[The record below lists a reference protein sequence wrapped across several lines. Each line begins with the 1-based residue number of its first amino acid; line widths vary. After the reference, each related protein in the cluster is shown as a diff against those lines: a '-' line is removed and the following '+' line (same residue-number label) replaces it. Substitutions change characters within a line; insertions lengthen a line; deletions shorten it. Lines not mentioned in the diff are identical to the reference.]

1 MNKKIG
7 TFVFVGFVCTL
18 IATGFF
24 LQKKSAHKAVTNDQ
38 HEKPVGAIPTTQRS
52 VDMKQSQSH
61 DSLNPSSHIQPVQ
74 VDTHEK
80 SKAPL
85 PKDAIVKKILSAL
98 PGMISGKQSFEG
110 LSGEEILAIVLD
122 KTASLK
128 ARRQAALILAKD
140 GNEIVLKELE
150 KILFQE
156 GCPGSLKATIAEG
169 LGYSSNPQA
178 KGLLITALNHED
190 DEVVCGAIRGLCA
203 IGDKDAVFMIVD
215 MMNSTDASAIVVAEA
230 AAGLGKI
237 DSPDAYIALID
248 AYKKAE
254 ELDGDF
260 KEDIILALGNRDIS
274 ETADFFKKI
283 LNNTTSDPSLRL
295 AAIEAVEDAQGESGA
310 FLLDYLNDPDGDI
323 RAETAW
329 GLASVDDPG
338 DIAEVLQSQLAAEEE
353 EEVRKRLYQ
362 ALGNQ
367 EIIDI
372 DAVAGFIFKEP
383 DLDARL
389 AGYDLLAQKLI
400 FSETTQVSEQF
411 KQQTIPELK
420 NIALSGKNLNYK
432 LSAVITLKR
441 AGTLAAMSALEEI
454 AVTSPD
460 YRVVKATGINR

>member
-7 TFVFVGFVCTL
+7 TFVFVGFICTL
-18 IATGFF
+18 IAAGIF
-24 LQKKSAHKAVTNDQ
+24 LQKKNAHKAVTNDQ
-38 HEKPVGAIPTTQRS
+38 YEKPVDAIPKTPRP
-52 VDMKQSQSH
+52 VDMKQSN
-61 DSLNPSSHIQPVQ
+61 DSLNPSSRIQPAESDPQ
-74 VDTHEK
+74 KKT
-80 SKAPL
+80 KAPL
-85 PKDAIVKKILSAL
+85 QKDAIVKKVLSAL
-98 PGMISGKQSFEG
+98 PGMISGKQPFEG
-110 LSGEEILAIVLD
+110 LSNEEILAIVLD

-128 ARRQAALILAKD
+128 ARRQAAWILAKD

-156 GCPGSLKATIAEG
+156 GWPGSLKATIAEG
-169 LGYSSNPQA
+169 LGYSSNPLA
-178 KGLLITALNHED
+178 KELLITALNHED
-190 DEVVCGAIRGLCA
+190 DEVVCGAIKGLCA

-215 MMNSTDASAIVVAEA
+215 MMNSNDASAIVVAEA

-283 LNNTTSDPSLRL
+283 LNNTASDPSLRL
-295 AAIEAVEDAQGESGA
+295 AAIEAIEDAQGDSGA
-310 FLLDYLNDPDGDI
+310 FLLDYLNDPDSDI

-329 GLASVDDPG
+329 GLALVDDPG
-338 DIAEVLQSQLAAEEE
+338 DIAEVLQFQIAAEEE
-353 EEVRKRLYQ
+353 AEVRKRLYQ

-372 DAVAGFIFKEP
+372 DTVAGFIFKEP

-389 AGYDLLAQKLI
+389 AGYDLLAQKMV
-400 FSETTQVSEQF
+400 FSETPQVSEQF

-420 NIALSGKNLNYK
+420 EIALSKKNLNYR
-432 LSAVITLKR
+432 LSAVITLKK
-441 AGTLAAMSALEEI
+441 AGTLAALSALEDI
-454 AVTSPD
+454 AVKSPD
-460 YRVVKATGINR
+460 DKIVKATGVNK

>member
-1 MNKKIG
+1 MKKKIG
-7 TFVFVGFVCTL
+7 TFVFVGFVCAL

-24 LQKKSAHKAVTNDQ
+24 LQKKSTQKAVINDQ
-38 HEKPVGAIPTTQRS
+38 HEKPAGVIPKPPRS
-52 VDMKQSQSH
+52 VDMKQSNNFS
-61 DSLNPSSHIQPVQ
+61 NPSSHIQPVVSGSQ
-74 VDTHEK
+74 EK
-80 SKAPL
+80 TKAPL
-85 PKDAIVKKILSAL
+85 QKDAIIKKVLSAL
-98 PGMISGKQSFEG
+98 PGMISGKQTFEG
-110 LSGEEILAIVLD
+110 LSGEALLAIMLD
-122 KTASLK
+122 KTASQK
-128 ARRQAALILAKD
+128 ARRQAAWILAKN

-156 GCPGSLKATIAEG
+156 RWTGSLKAAMAEG
-169 LGYSSNPQA
+169 LGYSSNPLA
-178 KGLLITALNHED
+178 KELLITALNHEE

-215 MMNSTDASAIVVAEA
+215 MMNSTDASSIVVAEA
-230 AAGLGKI
+230 ATGLGTI
-237 DSPDAYIALID
+237 DSPDAYIALIG
-248 AYKKAE
+248 AYKKAK

-274 ETADFFKKI
+274 ETTDFFKKI
-283 LNNTTSDPSLRL
+283 LNDTTSNPSLRL
-295 AAIEAVEDAQGESGA
+295 ATIEAIEDAQGDSGA
-310 FLLDYLNDPDGDI
+310 FLLDYLNDPDSDI

-329 GLASVDDPG
+329 GLASVDEPG
-338 DIAEVLQSQLAAEEE
+338 DIAEVLQFQLADEEE
-353 EEVRKRLYQ
+353 AEVRKRLYQ

-383 DLDARL
+383 GLDARL

-420 NIALSGKNLNYK
+420 NIALSEKNLNYK

-441 AGTLAAMSALEEI
+441 AGTLAALSALEEI
-454 AVTSPD
+454 AVKSPD
-460 YRVVKATGINR
+460 YKVVKATGVNQ